1 MNIENY
7 VCFYEDSC
15 VVEDLYNL
23 LIKVKNI
30 FNCRN
35 GCFWKKKLIL
45 KLVEVFFL

>member
-7 VCFYEDSC
+7 VCVYEDSC

-30 FNCRN
+30 FNL
-35 GCFWKKKLIL
+35 GMVVFGKKS
-45 KLVEVFFL
+45 